1 MRRGFDNRRFALQ
14 NLSSISISH
23 ILMDF
28 EINKFVLRVE
38 YIFAKPLFGLLV
50 LCGCSCAHVYPIF
63 ANGSEMSN
71 IKGLKSYLANA
82 QVIFLITG
90 FFAKWQHIN
99 IYK

>member
-38 YIFAKPLFGLLV
+38 YIFCKAFIWTA
-50 LCGCSCAHVYPIF
+50 CSCAHVYPIF

-71 IKGLKSYLANA
+71 IIGLETYQANA